1 MTCFSHSRPWG
12 SSSLPLAVQRKWG
25 FVRQAPGWCC
35 SPRHRGDV
43 GSSPAAPPPEGVG
56 PAPALQ
62 CFFPA
67 RPPRDRRS
75 DRPCGSV
82 AFPPVVPSRR
92 LRRSGPFRPSS
103 SPRCRNTA
111 TRADL
116 VHWSCLCCPVR
127 PSDLGFP
134 PPPVV
139 PTGSESFQTRRA
151 PGRAVSRRPVRSRL
165 LALPRAALTPSAAVP
180 PKCSGDSLGPAD
192 AGLPAPRTRCNL

>member
-1 MTCFSHSRPWG
+1 MGPV
-12 SSSLPLAVQRKWG
+12 L
-25 FVRQAPGWCC
+25 QASGRCC

-43 GSSPAAPPPEGVG
+43 DSSPAAPPPEGVG

-62 CFFPA
+62 CLPST

-75 DRPCGSV
+75 GRPCGSV
-82 AFPPVVPSRR
+82 AFAAVVPSRR
-92 LRRSGPFRPSS
+92 LRRSGPFRPSG
-103 SPRCRNTA
+103 SPRCRSTA

-151 PGRAVSRRPVRSRL
+151 PVRAASRRPVRSRL
-165 LALPRAALTPSAAVP
+165 PALPRAALAPSTAVP
-180 PKCSGDSLGPAD
+180 PKCSCGSLGPAD
-192 AGLPAPRTRCNL
+192 VGLPALRTRCNL

>member
-1 MTCFSHSRPWG
+1 M
-12 SSSLPLAVQRKWG
+12 L
-25 FVRQAPGWCC
+25 QAPGRCC

-43 GSSPAAPPPEGVG
+43 DSSPAAPPPEGVG

-62 CFFPA
+62 CLPST

-75 DRPCGSV
+75 GRPCGSV

-92 LRRSGPFRPSS
+92 LRRSGPFRPSG
-103 SPRCRNTA
+103 SPRCRSTA

-139 PTGSESFQTRRA
+139 PTGTGSRKTRCA
-151 PGRAVSRRPVRSRL
+151 PGRAASRRPARSRL
-165 LALPRAALTPSAAVP
+165 LTWPRAALAPSAAFP
-180 PKCSGDSLGPAD
+180 PRCSGGSLGPAD
-192 AGLPAPRTRCNL
+192 VVLSAPRTRCNL